1 MFNQPISW
9 PRITGALWRGSSV
22 VLALLIIVV
31 ISTFWNRW
39 QGRRGWQTTDDA
51 YLQADVTP
59 IATKVSGYVRTLP
72 VEDFQRVRAGDVIA
86 EINDDDYRA
95 VVSQAR
101 AGVASAE
108 AQALALKAQ
117 MALQA
122 ANVTAALAVVQSIT
136 AMRGQN
142 ARDVARQAVLLK
154 TGSASTEASEKL
166 DTLGLQ
172 LTAQVDQDR
181 AQATA
186 ALRQLDVLAAQETQ
200 TRAAVDSQR
209 AVLELAMINLGY
221 TRIVAPQDGVLGQRQ
236 IKPGQ
241 FVGVGTQIISLSPL
255 PHVWVIAN
263 YKETQLTHMAVG
275 DRAEI
280 AVDTYP
286 GYILHG
292 HLSAFSPASGAQ
304 FALLPPDNATGNF
317 TKVVQRIAVK
327 ILIDD
332 TDGLNQRLL
341 PGMSVVARINA
352 LAQSGR

>member
-1 MFNQPISW
+1 MFNQPLNW

-22 VLALLIIVV
+22 VLAVLIVV
-31 ISTFWNRW
+31 VVSTYWNRW

-59 IATKVSGYVRTLP
+59 IATKVSGYVRALP

-108 AQALALKAQ
+108 AQVLALKAQ

-154 TGSASTEASEKL
+154 TGSASIEASEKL
-166 DTLGLQ
+166 NTLGLQ

-186 ALRQLDVLAAQETQ
+186 ALRQLDVLAAQNSQ

-209 AVLELAMINLGY
+209 AVLELALINLSY

-280 AVDTYP
+280 AIDTYP

-292 HLSAFSPASGAQ
+292 HVSAFSPASGAQ

-332 TDGLNQRLL
+332 AEGLNQRLL

-352 LAQSGR
+352 LDRARR

>member
-1 MFNQPISW
+1 MFNQPVKW
-9 PRITGALWRGSSV
+9 PRITGALWRSSSV
-22 VLALLIIVV
+22 VLALLIVVV
-31 ISTFWNRW
+31 ISTYWNRW

-108 AQALALKAQ
+108 AQALALEAQ
-117 MALQA
+117 MALQG

-166 DTLGLQ
+166 NTLSLQ

-186 ALRQLDVLAAQETQ
+186 ASRQLDVLAAQETQ

-352 LAQSGR
+352 LDQSGR